1 MLSQTATYALQAMA
15 FLAAHRDKGP
25 VLSQTISREMSIP
38 KNFLSKI
45 LNRLVQEGLIQ
56 SIRGTGGGFVLAKDP
71 SKIKMRDVAALF
83 MKLNDYKTCFL
94 ALKKCDGSCALHP
107 RWKGIAE
114 QIEAMLDDTTV
125 DKML

>member
-1 MLSQTATYALQAMA
+1 MLSKTATYALQAMA
-15 FLAAHRDKGP
+15 FLAGHKDEGP
-25 VLSQTISREMSIP
+25 VLSLTISQEMNIP

-71 SKIKMRDVAALF
+71 SKIKMRDVVALF
-83 MKLNDYKTCFL
+83 MKLDDYKNCFL
-94 ALKKCDGSCALHP
+94 ALKECDGACALHP

>member
-15 FLAAHRDKGP
+15 FLAAHRDEGP
-25 VLSQTISREMSIP
+25 ILSQTISQEMKIP

-56 SIRGTGGGFVLAKDP
+56 SIRGTGGGFVFTKDP
-71 SKIKMRDVAALF
+71 SKISMRDVVALF
-83 MKLNDYKTCFL
+83 MKLDYYKNCFL
-94 ALKKCDGSCALHP
+94 AIKKCDGSCTLHP
-107 RWKGIAE
+107 QWKGIAE
-114 QIEAMLDDTTV
+114 QIKAMLDDTTV

>member
-15 FLAAHRDKGP
+15 FLAGHKDEGP
-25 VLSQTISREMSIP
+25 ILSQTISQEMNIP

-71 SKIKMRDVAALF
+71 SDISMRDVVSPF
-83 MKLNDYKTCFL
+83 MKLDDYTNCFL
-94 ALKKCDGSCALHP
+94 DLKECDGSCALHP

-114 QIEAMLDDTTV
+114 EIEAMLDETAI

>member
-15 FLAAHRDKGP
+15 FLAAHKDEGP
-25 VLSQTISREMSIP
+25 ILSQTISEEMKIP

-56 SIRGTGGGFVLAKDP
+56 SIRGTGGGFVLAKNP
-71 SKIKMRDVAALF
+71 SKITMRDVVSLF
-83 MKLNDYKTCFL
+83 MRLDDYKKCFL

-107 RWKGIAE
+107 RWKGISE
-114 QIEAMLDDTTV
+114 QIEAMLDETTI

>member
-15 FLAAHRDKGP
+15 FLAGHKDEGP
-25 VLSQTISREMSIP
+25 ILSRTISKEMKIP

-71 SKIKMRDVAALF
+71 SKTRMRDVVSLF
-83 MKLNDYKTCFL
+83 MKLDDYKNCFL
-94 ALKKCDGSCALHP
+94 GLKKCDGSCAIHP
-107 RWKGIAE
+107 RWKLIAK
-114 QIEAMLDDTTV
+114 QIEAMLDETTI

>member
-15 FLAAHRDKGP
+15 FLATHKEEGP
-25 VLSQTISREMSIP
+25 ILSQTISEEMKIP

-71 SKIKMRDVAALF
+71 SKIRMRSVVALF
-83 MKLNDYKTCFL
+83 MKLDDYKNCFL
-94 ALKKCDGSCALHP
+94 ATKECDGSCALHP

-114 QIEAMLDDTTV
+114 QIEAMLDDTTI